1 MRVHFVSVRPDQ
13 PILFGSRNVWRPMI
27 WFLSIP
33 FCKCVCWSSCYWNKF
48 ISAYWSSNHIVIPR
62 RVNENLLHLVKTM
75 TEDMPQNSRRRLGCL
90 TPSSAATAW
99 SRNLA
104 FVFAVPFSDTFNPAS
119 RNHSNGSSSPMTTQ
133 LRRII
138 DELGIRKLNQ
148 SLQRSYGQKFD
159 CWPRSK

>member
-48 ISAYWSSNHIVIPR
+48 ISANWSSNQIIIPR
-62 RVNENLLHLVKTM
+62 RVHVNLLHLAKTM
-75 TEDMPQNSRRRLGCL
+75 KEDMPSKARLRDPKLHRNGVFSQFSLCLCCALWRHFQSCWPWPQPFHSR
-90 TPSSAATAW
+90 
-99 SRNLA
+99 
-104 FVFAVPFSDTFNPAS
+104 
-119 RNHSNGSSSPMTTQ
+119 GSSTVTTQ
-133 LRRII
+133 LTLII